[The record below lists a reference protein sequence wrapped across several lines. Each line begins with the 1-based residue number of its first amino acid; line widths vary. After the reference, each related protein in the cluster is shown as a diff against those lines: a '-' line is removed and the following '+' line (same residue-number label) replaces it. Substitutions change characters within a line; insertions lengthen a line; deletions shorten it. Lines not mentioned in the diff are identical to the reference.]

1 MKKNP
6 RNHGIEIRYNNIQF
20 QSDIYIYIYILY
32 IYIYIY
38 VKDVRNIKG
47 GINENECL
55 MWRTLIDQLQN

>member
-1 MKKNP
+1 MALK
-6 RNHGIEIRYNNIQF
+6 
-20 QSDIYIYIYILY
+20 SDITISNFNRIYIYIYIYY

-55 MWRTLIDQLQN
+55 M